1 MFWLICQQVWHHS
14 RSVFGV
20 DTKESINDIHKINDN
35 HVVTVTQ
42 NGIITIWYISVPW
55 QLISQ
60 VDLSNPPSCISFSCL
75 SYNQNY
81 LAILNESHHL
91 NESHLTLLHIIHE
104 NDVVASS
111 TRTQI
116 IEQPCFKYTFAQKAT
131 YCDISKNEQ
140 YIAVGLESGQ
150 ISVSLFHDQL
160 VCALYSI

>member
-1 MFWLICQQVWHHS
+1 MWHHS

-20 DTKESINDIHKINDN
+20 DIKAESINDIHKINDN

-42 NGIITIWYISVPW
+42 NGIITIWYINVPW
-55 QLISQ
+55 QPISQ
-60 VDLSNPPSCISFSCL
+60 VDLSNPSSCISFSCL

-81 LAILNESHHL
+81 LAVL
-91 NESHLTLLHIIHE
+91 NESHLILLHIIYE
-104 NDVVASS
+104 NVVASS
-111 TRTQI
+111 TRIQI
-116 IEQPCFKYTFAQKAT
+116 IEQPCFTHTFAQKAT